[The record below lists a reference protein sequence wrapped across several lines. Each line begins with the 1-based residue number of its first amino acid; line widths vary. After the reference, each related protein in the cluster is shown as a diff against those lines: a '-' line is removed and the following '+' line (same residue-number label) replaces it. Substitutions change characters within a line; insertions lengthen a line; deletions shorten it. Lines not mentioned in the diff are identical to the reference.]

1 MNQRLLRPERASDES
16 RTLIPQ
22 DFRELLSA
30 VCTSKPKSVH
40 AELLESLAAAF
51 RDSLTLDD
59 CRRFAELSEPLQP
72 TI

>member
-1 MNQRLLRPERASDES
+1 LNQRLLRPERASDES

-30 VCTSKPKSVH
+30 VCTSKSESLH
-40 AELLESLAAAF
+40 AEWLERLAIVL

-59 CRRFAELSEPLQP
+59 CRRFAELLTSERQD
-72 TI
+72 